1 MEVSAFC
8 STPPRPASRP
18 ERLPCALCYAVPGS
32 ASGAGNLRRAGRDDP
47 GGTTTS
53 AWVSIRFGPMPYTI
67 ASMPTLSIRK
77 AAAQRASR
85 NSIAMAPPRG
95 ALCHPW
101 PPAQNAQIASVVR
114 DPDGVPAIQYRR
126 RHPRTRS
133 SPSGSSRAPSVRV
146 ARSRRRSAARPRLD
160 PSSLTMAA
168 YGCRSS

>member
-1 MEVSAFC
+1 MEVSAFR

-126 RHPRTRS
+126 RHPRTGARRYRAHPIEPLRMQPVEVS
-133 SPSGSSRAPSVRV
+133 GQSIVNMQRAFTASHSPCSR
-146 ARSRRRSAARPRLD
+146 
-160 PSSLTMAA
+160 
-168 YGCRSS
+168 